1 MRSFFTWLGT
11 LNWATIGSV
20 LASVVALAAFFRPD
34 VEAAL
39 KGEKPTVELTKYIVL
54 DHRVGILWMLP
65 FISVSNQGGTR
76 VNIREISMYF
86 IDRDN
91 KVTRL
96 DGDSYLR
103 RMPIDDKYYPWT
115 TLSLAPG
122 EKWIERVNFREP
134 LEVQQEDTFR
144 TLMSDLGKAWGKQFY
159 DSRIPRSSSA
169 PNAEPN
175 ILNLKKRV
183 QAFFSQNFK
192 LHHGGYKLLVVLRN
206 EENKIVEKRAYDL
219 VIPEATIKALTEKID
234 GYFDSPPS
242 EYDDSIFTE
251 VPITPILD
259 KESLE
264 VLTGAV
270 RQRNLL

>member
-1 MRSFFTWLGT
+1 